1 VKKLCS
7 LFSTNYFLPTKNRSF
22 FKKPLGKL
30 LKTDSEINSF
40 FDFIKENNIENEL
53 ISVGDATTKKLL
65 ENKIYPRLIIID
77 GQIERKETSII
88 EVNDYKIVDAIN
100 PPGEITLGACQKIRD
115 ALKLDSIKTIIKIDG
130 EEDLLVLP
138 VVFEV
143 STNSKVLYGQP
154 KEGLVVVSVT
164 EERKQFVKKL
174 VEKYLVKKNGD

>member
-1 VKKLCS
+1 M
-7 LFSTNYFLPTKNRSF
+7 
-22 FKKPLGKL
+22 
-30 LKTDSEINSF
+30 KTDSEINSF

-65 ENKIYPRLIIID
+65 EN
-77 GQIERKETSII
+77 ETSII

>member
-1 VKKLCS
+1 M
-7 LFSTNYFLPTKNRSF
+7 NYFLPTKNRSF

-30 LKTDSEINSF
+30 LRKDSEIKFF
-40 FDFIKENNIENEL
+40 FDFIKDNSLESKI

-65 ENKIYPRLIIID
+65 ENEIYPRLIIID

-88 EVNDYKIVDAIN
+88 ELNNYQIVDAIN
-100 PPGEITLGACQKIRD
+100 PPGEITISACQKIRE
-115 ALKLDSIKTIIKIDG
+115 ALKIDSIKTIIKING